1 MTEIFMFLAFAGFS
15 LFLYIL
21 NRRQYHVYTTNTIK
35 SLMNLTEAI
44 NNLLQYAK
52 ESEEIMVQYHELNC
66 FSNKLVLTTLQFTLF
81 SIKDHLIETEQYETI
96 RDIDRLI
103 AEVQQAI
110 VINASDDHENEY
122 SN

>member
-1 MTEIFMFLAFAGFS
+1 MFLAFAGFS